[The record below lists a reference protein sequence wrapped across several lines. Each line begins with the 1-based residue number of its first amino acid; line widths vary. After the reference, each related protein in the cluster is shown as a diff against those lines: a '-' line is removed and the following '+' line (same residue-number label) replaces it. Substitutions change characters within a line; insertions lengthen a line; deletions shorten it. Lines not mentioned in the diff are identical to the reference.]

1 MKPMHRSWLSLVTF
15 CAATVLIV
23 ALGSALLFAGASL
36 ALAVARPGPGD
47 DANEKPAA
55 DAAQLQPS
63 ADKPAGAE
71 ALQPL
76 PAAGPA
82 SLQLIDDGGGASG
95 STFSGV
101 ITDSRCDARHSM
113 NSGKTPAECVR
124 SCVGHGAGYVLVD
137 GEKIY
142 ALQGEQAQLEKLAG
156 ERVNIVG
163 MRDGGTIKVKAVLP
177 G

>member
-1 MKPMHRSWLSLVTF
+1 MKPMHRSWLSLVIF
-15 CAATVLIV
+15 CAVTVLIA

-36 ALAVARPGPGD
+36 AFAVARPGPGD

-55 DAAQLQPS
+55 DAAQWQPS
-63 ADKPAGAE
+63 ADKPAQVE

-76 PAAGPA
+76 PAAGPT
-82 SLQLIDDGGGASG
+82 SLLSIDDGGGASG

-101 ITDSRCDARHSM
+101 ITDSHCGARHGM
-113 NSGKTPAECVR
+113 NSGKTSAECVR

-137 GEKIY
+137 GERVY
-142 ALQGEQAQLEKLAG
+142 ALQGEQAKLEKLAG

-163 MRDGGTIKVKAVLP
+163 MRDGGTIRVKAVLP